1 MVASLSMER
10 ENKLFYGALFIS
22 GILHAL
28 GVTLLSL
35 HKPLTSVPKRS
46 RPLEVVYR
54 ARVAKPA
61 VEKKMAQ
68 KRLEVVKKK
77 ETVRPKVDILAKDE
91 EFFLPVREAVRDM
104 SKLSRNFHPGL
115 KKIPKII
122 PRDRERIVRIP
133 EFRSEKI
140 TNPRYLGYKETM
152 QQKIKRRINA
162 YARRYAF
169 DVGEVYLTFVVAAS
183 GKLLQVKV
191 VESKTNAN
199 AAFREACL
207 RSVRES
213 SPFPPFPQDLAYPE
227 LPFKILITSREAD

>member
-1 MVASLSMER
+1 MVVTLPMER
-10 ENKLFYGALFIS
+10 ENKLFYGALLVS
-22 GILHAL
+22 GVFHAAI
-28 GVTLLSL
+28 VTLLSL
-35 HKPLTSVPKRS
+35 HTPSRSVPGRS
-46 RPLEVVYR
+46 GPLEVVYQ
-54 ARVAKPA
+54 ARVAKP
-61 VEKKMAQ
+61 VVNKKVSK

-77 ETVRPKVDILAKDE
+77 ETVEPKVDILAKDE
-91 EFFLPVREAVRDM
+91 DFFLPVRESVRDM
-104 SKLSRNFHPGL
+104 SKLQRDFHPGI

-152 QQKIKRRINA
+152 QQKIKQRINA

-169 DVGEVYLTFVVAAS
+169 DVGEVYLTFVVASS
-183 GKLLQVKV
+183 GALRQVKV